1 MQHPSGAIAQPLSVA
16 AGLTSIVPTRLP
28 AASQATRAVEDSP
41 AYERIS
47 GGPTRIVDTISG
59 TDSVATTAT
68 GVDGL
73 RVLWG
78 LGVAPISAVA
88 QPVAAS
94 VTRQATE
101 SRAAPFTTRG
111 TR

>member
-68 GVDGL
+68 GVAGL